1 VQLKA
6 KMIERVR
13 KLWRRHPPSQHFS
26 LYIDGELPL
35 AQRRALEAH
44 VRDCAHCRGLQLSLA
59 RTVEGLGSLAAPAPA
74 GIADS
79 VIAALRSESSPIA
92 ARDDL
97 QPGLTVV
104 TPSDAL
110 PGRVGWRDR
119 ARAALAFCCQRRQL
133 RATLPLALLVGVV
146 LTVVNQGGM
155 LFHGQ
160 VDLGMCAMCASDF
173 VVPFVALNVALL
185 MLVRPAGRR
194 RL

>member
-1 VQLKA
+1 
-6 KMIERVR
+6 MIERLR
-13 KLWRRHPPSQHFS
+13 KLWPTRRHPPSQHFS

-44 VRDCAHCRGLQLSLA
+44 VRDCAQCQRLQLSLKH
-59 RTVEGLGSLAAPAPA
+59 TVEGLGSLGARAPT

-79 VIAALRSESSPIA
+79 VIAALRSDRSPA
-92 ARDDL
+92 APRPD
-97 QPGLTVV
+97 QHSELTVV
-104 TPSDAL
+104 TPSDA
-110 PGRVGWRDR
+110 PPHRDTWQDR

-133 RATLPLALLVGVV
+133 RATLPLAVLVGVV

-155 LFHGQ
+155 LFHGE
-160 VDLGMCAMCASDF
+160 VDVGMCAMCASDF

-185 MLVRPAGRR
+185 MLVRPAVRR